1 MADGISIDFSDLN
14 KLAADLSDA
23 PVKAVPFIRK
33 AVEVTARKVKD
44 DWREKLQGSSRVP
57 RGPASISYDLK
68 LDTDGSIGAEIGPE
82 LKGQGP
88 VVGMLEYGTP
98 STAPTGFGHEALQK
112 NEADFE
118 KGLGVAL
125 GDVL

>member
-33 AVEVTARKVKD
+33 AVEVTARNVKE
-44 DWREKLQGSSRVP
+44 DWREPLQGSAMVP
-57 RGPASISYDLK
+57 RGAASISYDMK
-68 LDTDGSIGAEIGPE
+68 LDSDGSIGAEIGPE

-88 VVGMLEYGTP
+88 IVGMLEYGTP
-98 STAPTGFGHEALQK
+98 TTGPTGYGHAALQK

-118 KGLGVAL
+118 KGLGDAL
-125 GDVL
+125 RDAL